1 MPREDDSRVFTQ
13 RFAFG
18 PMPLKHDYRIGHQC
32 HHWTVVSDGPV
43 MRGRKRF
50 FRCQCKCGRKAY
62 VLAHRLH
69 PEAKS
74 AATSCPACATAMSKE
89 SYTATLT
96 RDYLNDAYV
105 SRGRSINS
113 IARETGFDPLT
124 IKRRLHFHGIA
135 LRKRSDAE
143 SHNLSGR
150 TFGKL
155 TVGALL
161 RKQRGGSSVL
171 YYKCTCA
178 CGAVREVRA
187 AHLLAG
193 ASKACKRC
201 ASRPSSASP
210 HWKGCGEMTGY
221 YWGRAC
227 RGAIERGLPV
237 EITIE
242 QAWEAFLRQNRRCAL
257 TGLPLAMLGGNSTE
271 AEATASLDRIDS
283 SRGYVPGN
291 VQWVHK
297 HINRMKN
304 DFDEAHFR
312 FLCQLIVKYA
322 RLRRRRKV

>member
-1 MPREDDSRVFTQ
+1 
-13 RFAFG
+13 
-18 PMPLKHDYRIGHQC
+18 
-32 HHWTVVSDGPV
+32 

-62 VLAHRLH
+62 VLAYRLH
-69 PEAKS
+69 PKAKG
-74 AATSCPACATAMSKE
+74 AATCCPSCATVISKE
-89 SYTATLT
+89 AYTATLT
-96 RDYLNDAYV
+96 RDYLSDAYV
-105 SRGRSINS
+105 IRGRTINS
-113 IARETGFDPLT
+113 IAMETGFDPLT
-124 IKRRLHFHGIA
+124 IKRRLRLHGIA
-135 LRKRSDAE
+135 IRNRSDAE
-143 SHNLSGR
+143 SHHLSGR

-161 RKQRGGSSVL
+161 RKRRGGSSVL
-171 YYKCTCA
+171 CYECTCA

-193 ASKACKRC
+193 ASRACKRC

-227 RGAIERGLPV
+227 RGAVERGLPV

-242 QAWEAFLRQNRRCAL
+242 QAWQVFLSQDRRCAL
-257 TGLPLAMLGGNSTE
+257 TGLPLTMLGGNSAV

-312 FLCQLIVKYA
+312 RLCRMIVKYA
-322 RLRRRRKV
+322 RLRRPGRGDE